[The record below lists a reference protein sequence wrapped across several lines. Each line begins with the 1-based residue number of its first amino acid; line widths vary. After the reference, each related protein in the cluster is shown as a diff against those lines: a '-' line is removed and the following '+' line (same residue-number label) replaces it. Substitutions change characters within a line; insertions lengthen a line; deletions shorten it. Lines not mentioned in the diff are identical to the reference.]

1 LRALFLLL
9 LLANVL
15 YLAWSHWVAPPAPI
29 PGHAT
34 PSAVGKQAIRLL
46 REAPLGQEL
55 STEDPA
61 AAAPAGEPPSLACVS
76 VGPYADE
83 PAAAQAAETLAR
95 LGYASRLRQDRGE
108 IRVGYWVRVENLATA
123 EDTSNALAFLR
134 FNGITDAYVVTE
146 DGASVISLG
155 IFGGAAGAE
164 EASRTARRG
173 GLEVRTVERTREA
186 DVFWLDVDRQANGG
200 LPAAEDLP
208 ASAEGAPAIELRPCP
223 QSAPG
228 VAPSA
233 SVP

>member
-15 YLAWSHWVAPPAPI
+15 YLAWSHWIAPPASA

-34 PSAVGKQAIRLL
+34 PSAAGKQAIRLL

-55 STEDPA
+55 SSRDPA
-61 AAAPAGEPPSLACVS
+61 PAVAAGEPASLACVS
-76 VGPYADE
+76 VGPYTAE
-83 PAAAQAAETLAR
+83 PDAAQAAETLAR

-146 DGASVISLG
+146 EGASVISLG
-155 IFGGAAGAE
+155 IFGGTAGAE

-186 DVFWLDVDRQANGG
+186 DVYWLDVDRQANGG

-208 ASAEGAPAIELRPCP
+208 AATEGAPAIELRPCP
-223 QSAPG
+223 QSSSGGTP
-228 VAPSA
+228 P
-233 SVP
+233 PLTP

>member
-1 LRALFLLL
+1 MRALFLLL

-15 YLAWSHWVAPPAPI
+15 YLAWSHWVAPPAPV

-34 PSAVGKQAIRLL
+34 PVAGGKQAIRLL

-55 STEDPA
+55 SSEGTAP
-61 AAAPAGEPPSLACVS
+61 AAPAGQPPLLACVS

-108 IRVGYWVRVENLATA
+108 VRVGYWVRVENLATA

-146 DGASVISLG
+146 EGASVISLG

-186 DVFWLDVDRQANGG
+186 DVYWLDVDRQANGG
-200 LPAAEDLP
+200 LPSLEDLP
-208 ASAEGAPAIELRPCP
+208 AAAEGATGLELRPCP
-223 QSAPG
+223 QSTFG
-228 VAPSA
+228 ESA
-233 SVP
+233 SALTP